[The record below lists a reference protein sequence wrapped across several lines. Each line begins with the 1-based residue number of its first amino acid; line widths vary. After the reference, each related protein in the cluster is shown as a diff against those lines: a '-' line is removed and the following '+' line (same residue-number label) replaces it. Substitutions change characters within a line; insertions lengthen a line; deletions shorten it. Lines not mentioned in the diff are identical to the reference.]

1 MDILMDAA
9 YFYVKK
15 RREPN
20 LITFKNVGKTYP
32 DGFEALKNI
41 DFQIKEGEL
50 VALIGPSGCGKTTTM
65 RMINRLIE
73 PSKGTILIDGEDI
86 ANRNPVELRRN
97 IGYVIQQIGL
107 LPHMTIE
114 DNISLVPRLKGWEKE
129 KYDGKVDELL
139 DLVGLD
145 PKTFRTRYPS
155 ELSGG
160 QQQRIGVIRALAAE
174 PPIIL
179 MDEPFS
185 ALDPISREQL
195 QDELVK
201 LQDTIKKTIVF
212 VTHDMDEA
220 IKIADKIAIL
230 NKGEI
235 VQFDTPE
242 RILRHPAND
251 FVKGFIGE
259 NRLSADESSMPE
271 AVDLMRPNPV
281 TAKVTRGLAESLKM
295 MKRYGVDSLLITD
308 QQNKLLGITTL
319 DKIEQHYPEEDK
331 TIGDLMEKEIITV
344 DVSSTYTEVAEIFA
358 THGVHM
364 IPVLDNGKLV
374 GLITRASMMRGL
386 AGLNI
391 SAQKPVE
398 GGAGIE

>member
-1 MDILMDAA
+1 M
-9 YFYVKK
+9 
-15 RREPN
+15 
-20 LITFKNVGKTYP
+20 ITFKNVGKTYP

-145 PKTFRTRYPS
+145 PKTFKTRYPS

>member
-1 MDILMDAA
+1 M
-9 YFYVKK
+9 
-15 RREPN
+15 
-20 LITFKNVGKTYP
+20 ITFKNVGKTYP

>member
-1 MDILMDAA
+1 M
-9 YFYVKK
+9 
-15 RREPN
+15 
-20 LITFKNVGKTYP
+20 ITFKNVGKKFP

-41 DFQIKEGEL
+41 DFHIKQGEL

-73 PSKGTILIDGEDI
+73 PTRGSILIDGEDI
-86 ANRNPVELRRN
+86 STKNPVELRRN

-114 DNISLVPRLKGWEKE
+114 DNISLVPRLKGWKKE
-129 KYDGKVDELL
+129 EYEGKVDELL

-145 PKTFRTRYPS
+145 PATFRKRYPS

-201 LQDTIKKTIVF
+201 LQETIKKTIVF

-220 IKIADKIAIL
+220 IKIADRIAIL

-251 FVKGFIGE
+251 FVKGFLGE
-259 NRLSADESSMPE
+259 NRLASGETDMPE
-271 AVDLMRPNPV
+271 AIDLMRPNPV
-281 TAKVTRGLAESLKM
+281 TSRYTRGLAEALKM
-295 MKRYGVDSLLITD
+295 MKRYGVDSLLVTD

-319 DKIEQHYPEEDK
+319 ESIEKHFSEEDK
-331 TIGDLMEKEIITV
+331 TVGDLMNTNILTV
-344 DVSSTYTEVAEIFA
+344 DKNTTYTDVAEIFA
-358 THGVHM
+358 TNQVSM
-364 IPVLDNGKLV
+364 IPVLEDEKLV
-374 GLITRASMMRGL
+374 GLITRATMMRGL

-391 SAQKPVE
+391 ASQKPLE

>member
-1 MDILMDAA
+1 
-9 YFYVKK
+9 
-15 RREPN
+15 
-20 LITFKNVGKTYP
+20 LITFKNVGKKFP

-41 DFQIKEGEL
+41 DFQINKGEL

-86 ANRNPVELRRN
+86 ANQNPVELRRN

-129 KYDGKVDELL
+129 KYDGRVDELL

-145 PKTFRTRYPS
+145 PKTFRKRYPS

-195 QDELVK
+195 QDELVN

-220 IKIADKIAIL
+220 IKIADRIAIL
-230 NKGEI
+230 NKGEV

-251 FVKGFIGE
+251 FVKDFIGE
-259 NRLSADESSMPE
+259 NRLSAEASMPE
-271 AVDLMRPNPV
+271 AVDLMRKNPI
-281 TAKVTRGLAESLKM
+281 TSKHTRGLAEALKL

-308 QQNKLLGITTL
+308 QQNKLLGIITL
-319 DKIEQHYPEEDK
+319 ESIERHYAEEDK
-331 TIGDLMEKEIITV
+331 TVGDLMVRDMITATPNM
-344 DVSSTYTEVAEIFA
+344 SYTEVAEIFA
-358 THGVHM
+358 TNQVNM
-364 IPVLDNGKLV
+364 IPVLEDGKLL
-374 GLITRASMMRGL
+374 GLITRATMMRGL

-391 SAQKPVE
+391 TAQKPLE
-398 GGAGIE
+398 GGAAGNE